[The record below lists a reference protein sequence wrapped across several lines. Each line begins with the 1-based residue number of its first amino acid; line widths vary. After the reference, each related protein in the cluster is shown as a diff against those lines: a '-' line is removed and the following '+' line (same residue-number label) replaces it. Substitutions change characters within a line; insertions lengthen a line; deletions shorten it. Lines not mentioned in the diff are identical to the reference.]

1 MGPSIRGGPPLNVG
15 RRNGR
20 PGHAWEGSVKKIR
33 DADFKD
39 LWTSYRAKKTPEV
52 KSKLIEAYF
61 PLVRYIAER
70 LASTLPASVDVDDLT
85 SMGTF
90 GLIEAIDRF
99 DITRGY
105 QFKTYCTARVRG
117 AILDSLRTNDWVP
130 RLVRLRVNL
139 VDKTLRRLHAEFG
152 REPTAVEMADA
163 LGMSLDGYR
172 ALREEASPVSMLSL
186 TDETSEDAEGG
197 SRMIDLV
204 RDEKGIDPRR
214 EQHRRDV
221 QDLLFKNL
229 SEKEQLIV
237 QMYYYEGLSMREIA
251 QMLKLTE
258 SRICQIHAKVI
269 KRLKDQHAHKKAEL
283 FA

>member
-1 MGPSIRGGPPLNVG
+1 M
-15 RRNGR
+15 
-20 PGHAWEGSVKKIR
+20 KKIR
-33 DADFKD
+33 DADYAE
-39 LWTSYRAKKTPEV
+39 LWNDYAKQKTPEV
-52 KSKLIEAYF
+52 KAKLIEAYF

-70 LASTLPASVDVDDLT
+70 LASTLPASVEVDDLT

-99 DITRGY
+99 DISRGF
-105 QFKTYCTARVRG
+105 QFKTYCTSRVRG

-139 VDKTLRRLHAEFG
+139 VDKTLRRLHAETG

-163 LGMSLDGYR
+163 LGMSQDGYR

-186 TDETSEDAEGG
+186 TDDSSDDAEGG

-204 RDEKGIDPRR
+204 RDEKSMDPRE
-214 EQHRRDV
+214 EQQKRDI
-221 QDLLFKNL
+221 QGLLFKHL
-229 SEKEQLIV
+229 SEKEKTIV
-237 QMYYYEGLSMREIA
+237 AMYYYQGLSMREIA
-251 QMLKLTE
+251 TMLKLTE

-269 KRLKDQHAHKKAEL
+269 KRLKDVHSAKQAEL
-283 FA
+283 FV

>member
-1 MGPSIRGGPPLNVG
+1 M
-15 RRNGR
+15 
-20 PGHAWEGSVKKIR
+20 KKIR
-33 DADFKD
+33 DIDYAD
-39 LWTSYRAKKTPEV
+39 LWTSYTAKKTPEV
-52 KSKLIEAYF
+52 KAKLTEAYF

-70 LASTLPASVDVDDLT
+70 LASTLPASVDVDDLK

-99 DITRGY
+99 EVSRGF
-105 QFKTYCTARVRG
+105 QFKTYCTARIRG

-139 VDKTLRRLHAEFG
+139 VDKTLRRLHADLG
-152 REPTAVEMADA
+152 REPTAVEMSDT
-163 LGMSLDGYR
+163 LGMSLEQYR
-172 ALREEASPVSMLSL
+172 LLREEASPISMLSL
-186 TDETSEDAEGG
+186 TDDSADDPEGG

-221 QDLLFKNL
+221 QDLLFRHL
-229 SEKEQLIV
+229 SAKERTIV
-237 QMYYYEGLSMREIA
+237 AMYYYEGLSMREIA
-251 QMLKLTE
+251 TMLRLTE

-269 KRLKDQHAHKKAEL
+269 KRLKDLHEPKKAEL

>member
-1 MGPSIRGGPPLNVG
+1 M
-15 RRNGR
+15 
-20 PGHAWEGSVKKIR
+20 KKIR
-33 DADFKD
+33 DADYRD
-39 LWTSYRAKKTPEV
+39 LWDAYTAKKTPEV
-52 KSKLIEAYF
+52 KAKLIEAYF

-70 LASTLPASVDVDDLT
+70 LASTLPASVDADDLT

-99 DITRGY
+99 DVGRGF
-105 QFKTYCTARVRG
+105 QFKTYCTSRIRG

-139 VDKTLRRLHAEFG
+139 VEKTLRRLHADFG

-163 LGMSLDGYR
+163 LGMTVDQFRL
-172 ALREEASPVSMLSL
+172 LREEASPVSMLSL
-186 TDETSEDAEGG
+186 TDETSEDTEGG

-204 RDEKGIDPRR
+204 RDEKGVDPRQ

-221 QDLLFKNL
+221 RDLLFKHL
-229 SEKEQLIV
+229 SEKERVILS
-237 QMYYYEGLSMREIA
+237 MYYYEGLSMREIA
-251 QMLKLTE
+251 TMLRLTE

-269 KRLKDQHAHKKAEL
+269 KRLKEQHDAKKCEL